1 VTLIALI
8 IDDHA
13 VVRSGVR
20 SALQTIPGI
29 EIYEAASQSEGHAQI
44 ARLNPDIL
52 IVDINLP
59 DGSGLELVHWVRNI
73 SKETA
78 IVVLTFN
85 TEDEFLLTAM
95 KSGASAYVNKAAP
108 LTELVS
114 AIRRALE
121 SPSSFSASEIAKAIE
136 RRSERYGLSVRELQV
151 LAYLDSDLN
160 TSEIAKALFITES
173 TLKTHL
179 THIYRKMQVKN
190 RYQAINAAKKAS
202 LL

>member
-20 SALQTIPGI
+20 SALQTFTGI
-29 EIYEAASQSEGHAQI
+29 EIYEAASQSEGRAQI

-59 DGSGLELVHWVRNI
+59 DGNGLELVHWVRNI

-95 KSGASAYVNKAAP
+95 KSGASAYINKTAP

-114 AIRRALE
+114 AIRRALD

-160 TSEIAKALFITES
+160 IAEIAKALFITVS

>member
-1 VTLIALI
+1 
-8 IDDHA
+8 
-13 VVRSGVR
+13 
-20 SALQTIPGI
+20 
-29 EIYEAASQSEGHAQI
+29 
-44 ARLNPDIL
+44 
-52 IVDINLP
+52 
-59 DGSGLELVHWVRNI
+59 LELVHWVRNI

>member
-1 VTLIALI
+1 MTLIALI

-13 VVRSGVR
+13 VVRSGVI

-29 EIYEAASQSEGHAQI
+29 EIYEAASQSEGRAQI

>member
-20 SALQTIPGI
+20 SALQTFPGI
-29 EIYEAASQSEGHAQI
+29 EIYEAASQSEGRAQI

-59 DGSGLELVHWVRNI
+59 DGNGLELVHWVRNI

>member
-1 VTLIALI
+1 MTLIALI

-13 VVRSGVR
+13 VVRSGVI

-29 EIYEAASQSEGHAQI
+29 EIYEAASQSEGRAQI

-202 LL
+202 LI

>member
-1 VTLIALI
+1 MTLIALI

-20 SALQTIPGI
+20 NALQTFTDV
-29 EIYEAASQSEGHAQI
+29 EIYEAASQSEGRAQI
-44 ARLNPDIL
+44 ARLNPKIL

-59 DGSGLELVHWVRNI
+59 DGSGLELVTWVRSI
-73 SKETA
+73 STGTA

-85 TEDEFLLTAM
+85 AEDEYLLTAM
-95 KSGASAYVNKAAP
+95 KAGASAYVNKTAS

-121 SPSSFSASEIAKAIE
+121 SPLSFTSTEIVKAIE
-136 RRSERYGLSVRELQV
+136 RKNEKYGLSVRELQV

-160 TSEIAKALFITES
+160 TAEIAKALFITES

>member
-1 VTLIALI
+1 MTLIALI

-13 VVRSGVR
+13 VVRSGVT
-20 SALQTIPGI
+20 SALQTIPDI
-29 EIYEAASQSEGHAQI
+29 EIYEAASQSEGRAQI
-44 ARLNPDIL
+44 ARLNPKIL

-59 DGSGLELVHWVRNI
+59 DGSGLELVTWIRSI
-73 SKETA
+73 STETA

-95 KSGASAYVNKAAP
+95 KAGASAYVNKAAP

>member
-1 VTLIALI
+1 MTLIALI

-20 SALQTIPGI
+20 NALQTFTDV
-29 EIYEAASQSEGHAQI
+29 EVYEAASQSEGRAQI
-44 ARLNPDIL
+44 ARLNPKIL

-59 DGSGLELVHWVRNI
+59 DGSGLELVTWVRSI
-73 SKETA
+73 STGTA

-85 TEDEFLLTAM
+85 TEDEYLLTAM
-95 KSGASAYVNKAAP
+95 KAGASAYVNKTAS

-114 AIRRALE
+114 AIRRALD
-121 SPSSFSASEIAKAIE
+121 SPSSFTSTEIVKAIE
-136 RRSERYGLSVRELQV
+136 RKNRKYGLSVRELQV

-160 TSEIAKALFITES
+160 TAEIAKALFITES